1 MAQGQ
6 ALTRHTL
13 ARKKQIYSHEP
24 ASGEV
29 ITYQLTSAELA
40 DLHRKFGLP
49 GTIKYPE
56 RLVYARG
63 YHWAESQKRKGKA
76 GKSRR

>member
-6 ALTRHTL
+6 ALTMHTL
-13 ARKKQIYSHEP
+13 ARKKQIYSQEP
-24 ASGEV
+24 ANGEV

-40 DLHRKFGLP
+40 DVHRKYGLP
-49 GTIKYPE
+49 GMIKYPE

-63 YHWAESQKRKGKA
+63 YHWVESQKRKVKA
-76 GKSRR
+76 GKLK